1 MLKKINIILI
11 VFIIALTIISPV
23 YATSEIISGAEDF
36 LSTGKSQSSQF
47 APDETKFKEAI
58 DTLYG
63 ILLGIATVVAVTVGS
78 VIGIKM
84 MTESTEGK
92 AKVKEALVPF
102 VIGCIV
108 VFGAFTIWKIVIEIG
123 YSLEDVG
130 QTAKMLFIT
139 RA

>member
-1 MLKKINIILI
+1 MLKKLNIILI
-11 VFIIALTIISPV
+11 VFVIALTIISPV
-23 YATSEIISGAEDF
+23 YATSEIVSGAEDF
-36 LSTGKSQSSQF
+36 LQRGKSQGSEY

-63 ILLGIATVVAVTVGS
+63 ILLGIATVVAVAVGA

-92 AKVKEALVPF
+92 AKVKEALAPF

-123 YSLEDVG
+123 YSLEDAG